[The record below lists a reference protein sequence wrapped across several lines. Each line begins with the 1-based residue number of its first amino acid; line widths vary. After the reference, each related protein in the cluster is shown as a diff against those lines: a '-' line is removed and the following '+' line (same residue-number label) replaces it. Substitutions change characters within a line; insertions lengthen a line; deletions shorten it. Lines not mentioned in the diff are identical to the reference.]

1 MYELL
6 LDMELKA
13 SAEQLIDALRNIA
26 DDIENGMD
34 SGDTELGEW
43 ALQETEDDDEEED
56 PYIEDAVEE
65 LYFND
70 NFSDLGDIED
80 YSEEDEELYEL
91 PQDEVDDYEDDVVKE
106 HRRSRRNKHSADYD
120 EEEDRWED

>member
-6 LDMELKA
+6 LDMEFKA
-13 SAEQLIDALRNIA
+13 SPEQLIDALRSIA

-34 SGDTELGEW
+34 SGETELGEW
-43 ALQETEDDDEEED
+43 ALQETEYDDEEED
-56 PYIEDAVEE
+56 PYVEDAVEE
-65 LYFND
+65 LEFND

-80 YSEEDEELYEL
+80 YSEEDEEFYEL
-91 PQDEVDDYEDDVVKE
+91 PQDEVDDYEDVVVQE
-106 HRRSRRNKHSADYD
+106 HRRARRNKHSADYD